1 VFIGYKRNWK
11 KTVTVK
17 RFSIFLVTAFRVV
30 EKVSEKY
37 FEEGFGVEVS
47 PAKPDKSQIKAV
59 KKPDKS
65 QDRTPKMEDKILDI
79 IKITPDIS
87 IPKLAIELDRTP
99 DSIRYYL
106 RQLVQNGRVRH
117 EGSRK
122 SGKWIVL

>member
-59 KKPDKS
+59 KS
-65 QDRTPKMEDKILDI
+65 Q
-79 IKITPDIS
+79 IKT
-87 IPKLAIELDRTP
+87 R
-99 DSIRYYL
+99 
-106 RQLVQNGRVRH
+106 
-117 EGSRK
+117 
-122 SGKWIVL
+122 